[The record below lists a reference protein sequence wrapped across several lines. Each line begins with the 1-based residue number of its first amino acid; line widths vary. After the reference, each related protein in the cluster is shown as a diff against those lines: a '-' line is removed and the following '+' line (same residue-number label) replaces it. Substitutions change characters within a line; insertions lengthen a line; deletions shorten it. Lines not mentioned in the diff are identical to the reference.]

1 MSQAQWDAVL
11 DELARRS
18 SGARPSGPDPRQAS
32 ITAQIDQRIAR
43 QETGWTS
50 DGMAVPAVFAAVRLL
65 ASSIDQLRL
74 TVPAGSPSGWLDDP
88 RTMGSVFDQG
98 DLVQWIVT
106 HMALRGRAW
115 LLATRTAGFSWRL
128 DPLDPD
134 QVHMRTTV
142 GEYGRIGVE
151 CYAAGSPLPLIPP
164 YREWRT
170 TAGEKAT
177 NWDLAGNRFL
187 VHIPY
192 VIAPGHPE
200 GVGPLQVARNAITGY
215 ERVERQAADLL
226 ENGTYS
232 GGRLETD
239 QDITA
244 DTAERYQE
252 RWVENRKLGRLPVL
266 GSGLRYVNDILSPVD
281 AQWLE
286 SRQFNSSQVAQMY
299 GIPPDYLG
307 MALAGNASSLSYSN
321 SADNDRRF
329 RRNALEGFTTQIG
342 DALSTLLPGRG
353 DRVQWDWTG
362 WEGATPAADDG
373 STDDAQG

>member
-1 MSQAQWDAVL
+1 MTQAQWDAVL
-11 DELARRS
+11 HELAQRAAS
-18 SGARPSGPDPRQAS
+18 PEQPRQAS

-50 DGMAVPAVFAAVRLL
+50 DGMAVPAVFAGVRLI

-74 TVPAGSPSGWLDDP
+74 TVPPGSPSGWLDDP

-115 LLATRTAGFSWRL
+115 LLAERTAGGESWRL

-151 CYAAGSPLPLIPP
+151 CYAGGAPLPLIPT

-170 TAGEKAT
+170 GAGERQT
-177 NWDLAGNRFL
+177 SWDRAGNRFL

-192 VIAPGHPE
+192 LIAPGHPE
-200 GVGPLQVARNAITGY
+200 GIGPLQAARTAINGY

-226 ENGTYS
+226 DNGTYS

-239 QDITA
+239 QDITRE
-244 DTAERYQE
+244 TAERYQD
-252 RWVENRKLGRLPVL
+252 RWVENRKLGKLPVL
-266 GSGLRYVNDILSPVD
+266 GSGLRYVNDILAPAD

-286 SRQFNSSQVAQMY
+286 SRQFNSSQVAQMF

-307 MALAGNASSLSYSN
+307 MALAGNASSLSYS
-321 SADNDRRF
+321 SSRDNDRRF
-329 RRNALEGFTTQIG
+329 RRNCLEGFTTQIG

-353 DRVQWDWTG
+353 ARVEWDWSG
-362 WEGATPAADDG
+362 WEGTDPATDEGGSDAATG
-373 STDDAQG
+373 